1 MPTHTLTN
9 FEIKKYYGNEPKF
22 NCVYSKNNLS
32 KIIVGAYITN
42 LNQYE
47 SIGTHLIASY
57 INDNVTYFDSCGAE
71 HILR

>member
-47 SIGTHLIASY
+47 SIGTHLIAWY